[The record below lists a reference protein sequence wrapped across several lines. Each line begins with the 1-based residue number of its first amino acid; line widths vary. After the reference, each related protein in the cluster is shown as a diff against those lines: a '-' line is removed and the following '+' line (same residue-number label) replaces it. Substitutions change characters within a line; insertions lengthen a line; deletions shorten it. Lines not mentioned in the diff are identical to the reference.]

1 MLTGSY
7 PCLKG
12 CFRCSYHC
20 LSFFDGFLKVLNGLL
35 AGLFLQDLLEDLDG
49 GLSGMGSLK
58 ELDDNLLGGTLML
71 VRVVL
76 LDDPDNLMAPN
87 DGSGVMDLLN
97 MSDLSNDPDMSSHHL
112 VEGLDDVRV
121 VGETVSLHNME

>member
-1 MLTGSY
+1 
-7 PCLKG
+7 
-12 CFRCSYHC
+12 
-20 LSFFDGFLKVLNGLL
+20 
-35 AGLFLQDLLEDLDG
+35 
-49 GLSGMGSLK
+49 MGSLE
-58 ELDDNLLGGTLML
+58 ELDDNLAGGTLVF

-76 LDDPDNLMAPN
+76 LDNPDNLMAPS

-97 MSDLSNDPDMSSHHL
+97 MSDLSNDLDMSSHHL